1 MGSSRRRAIA
11 LLAGALLL
19 ALAAWLAASIVPTVG
34 LRTTG
39 AGDDAGLEVSAELP
53 AATCHKTFSRDFP
66 WVRIWCD
73 PREEEGAPSGA
84 DAGSRGSPRLD
95 SPGGAE

>member
-1 MGSSRRRAIA
+1 M
-11 LLAGALLL
+11 L

-39 AGDDAGLEVSAELP
+39 TGDDTGLEVSAELP
-53 AATCHKTFSRDFP
+53 AATCHKEFSREFP
-66 WVRIWCD
+66 WVRIWCE
-73 PREEEGAPSGA
+73 PREDGDGPSDA
-84 DAGSRGSPRLD
+84 DAGSRDASRLD

>member
-1 MGSSRRRAIA
+1 MGSSRRRALVLI
-11 LLAGALLL
+11 AGALLL
-19 ALAAWLAASIVPTVG
+19 ALAAWLAISIVPTVG

-39 AGDDAGLEVSAELP
+39 TGDDRGLEVSAELP
-53 AATCHKTFSRDFP
+53 AATCHKEFSGDFP

-73 PREEEGAPSGA
+73 PHDDGDEPPGPDAAAREA
-84 DAGSRGSPRLD
+84 PRLD